1 MTLNDL
7 ARTLPEYAKDLRL
20 NLSSLL
26 NEQGLTDQQKY
37 GTIVACAHAASYRP
51 LIVAAEAEA
60 GAKIAETALTAAK
73 AAASIMAMNN
83 IYYRFLHLSS
93 NKEYATR
100 PAKLRMNVIGA
111 PGIDKADFE
120 LFCLAVSAING
131 CGMCIDAHEK
141 VLQAAGVSLDTIQTA
156 VRIAAVI
163 HAIARSL
170 AALPAVADP
179 AGAAAA

>member
-7 ARTLPEYAKDLRL
+7 ARTLPDYAKDLRL

-51 LIVAAEAEA
+51 LIAAAEEEA
-60 GAKIAETALTAAK
+60 GAKIAATALTAAK

-120 LFCLAVSAING
+120 RFFLAVSAING

-156 VRIAAVI
+156 VRIAAVV

-170 AALPAVADP
+170 QALPEAVAQP
-179 AGAAAA
+179 EAVAA

>member
-7 ARTLPEYAKDLRL
+7 ARTLPDYAKDLRL

-26 NEQGLTDQQKY
+26 TEQGLTDQQKY
-37 GTIVACAHAASYRP
+37 GIIVACAHAASYRP

-100 PAKLRMNVIGA
+100 PAKLRMNVIGS

-120 LFCLAVSAING
+120 LFCLAVSAVNG

-141 VLQAAGVSLDTIQTA
+141 VLLAAGVSLDTIQTA
-156 VRIAAVI
+156 VRIASVV

-170 AALPAVADP
+170 QALPETATAV
-179 AGAAAA
+179 

>member
-7 ARTLPEYAKDLRL
+7 ARTLPDYAKDLRL

-37 GTIVACAHAASYRP
+37 GTIVACAHACSYRP
-51 LIVAAEAEA
+51 LIAVAEEEAA
-60 GAKIAETALTAAK
+60 SKIAETSLTAAK

-83 IYYRFLHLSS
+83 IYYRFLHLAS

-141 VLQAAGVSLDTIQTA
+141 VLQAAGVSLDTLQTA

-163 HAIARSL
+163 HALARSL
-170 AALPAVADP
+170 QALPAVADP
-179 AGAAAA
+179 AAAAA

>member
-7 ARTLPEYAKDLRL
+7 ARTLPDYAKDLRL

-26 NEQGLTDQQKY
+26 NEQGLSDQQKY
-37 GTIVACAHAASYRP
+37 GTILACAHACSHRP
-51 LIVAAEAEA
+51 LIAAAEAEA
-60 GAKIAETALTAAK
+60 EGRLAAAAVTAAK

-93 NKEYATR
+93 NKEYASR

-141 VLQAAGVSLDTIQTA
+141 VLQAAGVSLDVIQTS
-156 VRIAAVI
+156 VRIASVVHAV
-163 HAIARSL
+163 ARSL
-170 AALPAVADP
+170 QALPEAAAQPV
-179 AGAAAA
+179 AAAA

>member
-1 MTLNDL
+1 MSLNDL
-7 ARTLPEYAKDLRL
+7 ARTLPDYAKDLRL

-26 NEQGLTDQQKY
+26 TEQGLTDQQKY
-37 GTIVACAHAASYRP
+37 GCVVACAHAASYRP
-51 LIVAAEAEA
+51 LIVEAEAEA
-60 GAKIAETALTAAK
+60 TAKLTEAGMTAAK

-83 IYYRFLHLSS
+83 IYYRFIHLSA

-120 LFCLAVSAING
+120 LFSLAVSAVNG

-141 VLQAAGVSLDTIQTA
+141 VLLAAGVSIDTIQTA

-163 HAIARSL
+163 HGVARSL
-170 AALPAVADP
+170 QALPQA
-179 AGAAAA
+179 